1 MTDVIEVRQMQLADI
16 DTVTNIERDA
26 NSFPWSQKHFE
37 SCIKVGHT
45 GWVFENTSHEII
57 AFAIVQQILDE
68 MHLLNICVSPNH
80 QGKGFGRHCLNHVID
95 FCQEKSAN
103 IILLEVRRSN
113 ERAQQLYLSAGFNE
127 MSVRKG
133 YYPAVHGREDAILM
147 GMDLGLMSLFSQ
159 A

>member
-1 MTDVIEVRQMQLADI
+1 MTDLIKARQMQLSDI
-16 DTVTNIERDA
+16 EIVTKIERDA
-26 NSFPWSQKHFE
+26 NTFPWSQKHFE

-45 GWVFENTSHEII
+45 AWVFENKSHDMI

-68 MHLLNICVSPNH
+68 MHLLNICVSPNF
-80 QGKGFGRHCLNHVID
+80 QGKGLGRHCLNHVID

-113 ERAQQLYLSAGFNE
+113 DRAQQLYLSAGFNE

-133 YYPAVHGREDAILM
+133 YYPAVVGREDAILM